1 MGRERFPAVPPNL
14 DWSIFLTKNP
24 AGETTGNEASLTYSG
39 TPVDSGYTYSPD
51 NGGTPAQAT
60 LQCFAL
66 YFALQL
72 REPFNTDIYAGFSSF
87 PALCNIVSV
96 STFSLRSFSLW

>member
-1 MGRERFPAVPPNL
+1 MPILHYNKISPCNGTGEISRGATQFRL
-14 DWSIFLTKNP
+14 IHFLTKNP
-24 AGETTGNEASLTYSG
+24 VGETTGNEASLTYSG

-60 LQCFAL
+60 LQCLAL

-72 REPFNTDIYAGFSSF
+72 
-87 PALCNIVSV
+87 
-96 STFSLRSFSLW
+96 